1 MKAQQIAG
9 VNKIGQPTL
18 DNNYMQVT
26 NRCTGFLVEEDFVFL
41 VSLEDWML
49 KRATSNVGQ

>member
-9 VNKIGQPTL
+9 VNKIGQPAL

-26 NRCTGFLVEEDFVFL
+26 NRCTGFLVEEDFVLL

>member
-26 NRCTGFLVEEDFVFL
+26 NRCIGFLVEEDFVLL